1 MKKKMTPAKRFK
13 DQVGK
18 LRFQQYTERKSG
30 KTIASR
36 SEQALDHANSM
47 AAMPRKMGV
56 RVETIRQHKTIGGGV
71 MPVNACVRRNDGVTF
86 GKPAATVKAGD
97 KDATKTIHLKIT
109 TKNKPDRF
117 ASFELVGTQSNMP
130 MAYADACD
138 YFINQL
144 EKIHHK
150 PMETFLESA
159 DFRGYTHM
167 PVAFERGIH
176 TYTFTYA

>member
-1 MKKKMTPAKRFK
+1 MAKSKGITKAHRAEIREIQRKQSALFRKTGVPAKRS
-13 DQVGK
+13 
-18 LRFQQYTERKSG
+18 LHS
-30 KTIASR
+30 
-36 SEQALDHANSM
+36 SEHQAKETN
-47 AAMPRKMGV
+47 V
-56 RVETIRQHKTIGGGV
+56 RQETIRQHKTIGGGV

-97 KDATKTIHLKIT
+97 KDATKTVHLKIT
-109 TKNKPDRF
+109 TKNKPDQF
-117 ASFELVGTQSNMP
+117 ISFELVGTQSNMP

-159 DFRGYTHM
+159 DYRGYTHM